1 MTGKTF
7 AYTTLKSV
15 KVFLFLFLKFS
26 GYLEK
31 GHTNVRW

>member
-1 MTGKTF
+1 MTGKAF

-15 KVFLFLFLKFS
+15 KVFFLFLKFS

-31 GHTNVRW
+31 GHTNVRC

>member
-1 MTGKTF
+1 MKGKAL

-15 KVFLFLFLKFS
+15 KILFLFLMFS
-26 GYLEK
+26 AYLEK